1 MMVYTKQGAQKD
13 AIPTPPSTPI
23 LREPP
28 SRESC
33 SAATRSAAQSS
44 RIEAR
49 AARVAALDS
58 AFSVDPTVEDII
70 YSDNREGKYDDTR
83 DTRTGRTT

>member
-1 MMVYTKQGAQKD
+1 MMVPTKRGVQNKAD
-13 AIPTPPSTPI
+13 VPTPPSTPT

-49 AARVAALDS
+49 AACVAALDS
-58 AFSVDPTVEDII
+58 AFTVDPTIKEII
-70 YSDNREGKYDDTR
+70 QEKLSECHH
-83 DTRTGRTT
+83 